1 MSTFVAG
8 RRSKGLA
15 GGIALAL
22 GLGMGLTSGAL
33 AQHDAQSPPPPPAP
47 AMVAHAAGK
56 AESAGVVGE
65 RVWKNTRGGLNDQV
79 LSDLRAFPEGAAG
92 SAALK
97 KNVASLETNIAKREE
112 TRSAKFKEAKDK
124 MEAELAKNSTKGLS
138 EALKRTLEMYLL
150 TPERDRDAFK
160 REAWVKE
167 MVTKCDAAARE
178 CESKGDLFTANELF
192 FRLNA
197 LMEEE
202 GTYRADQ
209 KRMGQR
215 LTMIRLYIPQRFWQ
229 LRNDERLEAGKPA
242 LPPYNDLGEKYE
254 EKINGISR
262 AIVFQ
267 AIVAAANQHIDRET
281 SPSELLV
288 QGLESVRTMVTT
300 TDLEG
305 VFEGIKN
312 PAARDAMNAAI
323 DQRIA
328 KLRTSKS
335 PISRT
340 DITDIFEELSQVSK
354 TTVGI
359 PENALL
365 HEFGNGAMSKL
376 DEFSA
381 IVWPDEVTRFD
392 RMTQGNFI
400 GVGIQIQIDEESQ
413 LIKVVTPIEGTPA
426 QRGGIRSGDL
436 IKKINGNS
444 AVGISLNQA
453 VDQITGAADTKVN
466 LTMERPGDLVGKDNN
481 ELPREIDFNLTRTR
495 IPIYTVKGWRRTGAH
510 EADWDWF
517 VDQQNRIGYVRLTQ
531 FTESTTDALRKAIDT
546 MKASGPLGG
555 LILDLRFNPGGLL
568 TEAVSVSNVFIDS
581 GAIVSTRGTVN
592 QGGTQSA
599 TPGNAMLGGAP
610 LVVLINEGSASASE
624 IVSGAVRVYSDKG
637 DIDAAILGQR
647 SFGKG
652 SVQNVFPLSQNAKMK
667 LTTQYYYLP
676 DGKLIHRK
684 PGATQWGVDP
694 HMKVEDLA
702 ENQSDGL
709 KLRQDADVLP
719 LDEHGRIVDT
729 KVPRP
734 DPQKLLDD
742 GLDLQLQQALA
753 ILQAK
758 SLAKGEKNQAQIP
771 ENTTRPTQ

>member
-1 MSTFVAG
+1 MSTFVAV
-8 RRSKGLA
+8 RHKKNLA
-15 GGIALAL
+15 GGLAWTL
-22 GLGMGLTSGAL
+22 GLAIGLGVTAATW
-33 AQHDAQSPPPPPAP
+33 AQQVAPASPPA
-47 AMVAHAAGK
+47 VAEAAGK
-56 AESAGVVGE
+56 AESASVVGE
-65 RVWKNTRGGLNDQV
+65 RVWKNTRAGQNELV
-79 LSDLRAFPEGAAG
+79 LKDLRAFPEGPAG
-92 SAALK
+92 AAALK
-97 KNVASLETNIAKREE
+97 KNVASLEANFAKREE
-112 TRSAKFKEAKDK
+112 TRSTKYKEAQTK
-124 MEAELAKNSTKGLS
+124 MQDELAKNTTKGLS
-138 EALKRTLEMYLL
+138 EALRRTVEMYLL
-150 TPERDRDAFK
+150 TPEKDREAFK
-160 REAWVKE
+160 REAWVKDIIS
-167 MVTKCDAAARE
+167 KSDAAARAS
-178 CESKGDLFTANELF
+178 ESKGDWFTANELF

-197 LMEEE
+197 LLEEE
-202 GTYRADQ
+202 GTYRGDQ
-209 KRMGQR
+209 KRLGQR
-215 LTMIRLYIPQRFWQ
+215 LTMIRLYLPQRFWQ
-229 LRNDERLEAGKPA
+229 LRNDERLESGKPA
-242 LPPYNDLGEKYE
+242 LPPYNDLGEKYQD
-254 EKINGISR
+254 KIDGISR

-281 SPSELLV
+281 PPSELLV

-305 VFEGIKN
+305 VFEGLKN
-312 PAARDAMNAAI
+312 PAAREAMNAAI
-323 DQRIA
+323 DQRIS

-335 PISRT
+335 PISRA
-340 DITDIFEELSQVSK
+340 DITDIFEELSATSK

-365 HEFGNGAMSKL
+365 HEFGNGAMTKL

-381 IVWPDEVTRFD
+381 IIWPDEVTRFD

-400 GVGIQIQIDEESQ
+400 GVGIQIQIDEETQ

-426 QRGGIRSGDL
+426 QRGGIRAGDL

-453 VDQITGAADTKVN
+453 VDQITGPADSKVT
-466 LTMERPGDLVGKDNN
+466 LTMERQGEQVGKDNS
-481 ELPREIDFNLTRTR
+481 ELTRELDFNLTRAK
-495 IPIYTVKGWRRTGAH
+495 IPLYTVKGWRRTGVH
-510 EADWDWF
+510 ETDWDWF
-517 VDQQNRIGYVRLTQ
+517 IDRDSRIGYVRLTQ
-531 FTESTTDALRKAIDT
+531 FTENTTEALREAIAT
-546 MKASGPLGG
+546 MKKEGPLGG

-568 TEAVSVSNVFIDS
+568 TEAVSVANTFIDS

-637 DIDAAILGQR
+637 DIDAALLGQR

-684 PGATQWGVDP
+684 PGSSQWGVDP
-694 HMKVEDLA
+694 HLKIEDLA

-719 LDEHGRIVDT
+719 LDEHGKIVDT

-758 SLAKGEKNQAQIP
+758 NLAKGEKNQAQIP
-771 ENTTRPTQ
+771 ETPSRSTQ